1 MKPLYI
7 SIIAFLL
14 FTTELY
20 AETDLYF
27 RTDFDRGDVIT
38 VLASKSSE
46 SYTLE
51 LVDSSDRHIT
61 DNIFF
66 PVDTGSFAGVAAIIG
81 LDSTLEAGSYTLRI
95 KKMDETIL
103 NTGTILIHE
112 NLFKKENISLNYNNT
127 ALRTDPDP
135 NITLEAVKIHE
146 IYNTSN
152 LTDVTNNKHLSI
164 PIQNGIITSWY
175 GDRRIFIY
183 SNGLKSNSIHNGID
197 FAAPF
202 GTKITAGY
210 EGTVVFAG
218 ERIITG
224 NSVVV
229 EYLPGVYG
237 VYFHLNEYLVAVG
250 DRVSENTILGTLGSS
265 GLATGP
271 HLHWEI
277 RVGGVPVSPDSFIAH
292 GLIDNSLIMS
302 IVSSHTAE

>member
-1 MKPLYI
+1 MKTLTFTI
-7 SIIAFLL
+7 SIFLICTVSL
-14 FTTELY
+14 FSEENFY
-20 AETDLYF
+20 YKSN
-27 RTDFDRGDVIT
+27 FDRGDVIT

-46 SYTLE
+46 SYILE

-66 PVDTGSFAGVAAIIG
+66 PVETGSFAGVAALIG

-103 NTGTILIHE
+103 STGTILIHE
-112 NLFKKENISLNYNNT
+112 NIFKKENISLNYNNT

-152 LTDVTNNKHLSI
+152 LTDVNNNKHLSI

-175 GDRRIFIY
+175 GDRRVFIY
-183 SNGLKSNSIHNGID
+183 SSGLKSNSIHNGID

-202 GTKITAGY
+202 GTEITAGY

-229 EYLPGVYG
+229 EHLPGVYG
-237 VYFHLNEYLVAVG
+237 VFFHLNEYLVAVG
-250 DRVSENTILGTLGSS
+250 DTVTENTIIGTLGSS

-277 RVGGVPVSPDSFIAH
+277 RVGGVPVSPDSFIAN